1 MLCKQLGPGLNCS
14 VVGAVRTGALISMT
28 MSARLVTVLGRVRVL
43 VPSSILPKVKN
54 ASESCKEEGS
64 VSSSFLL
71 PMGAM
76 ALLLWYAD
84 EVWKAAVH
92 NRL

>member
-43 VPSSILPKVKN
+43 VPSSIFPKVKN
-54 ASESCKEEGS
+54 VSESCKERGS

-71 PMGAM
+71 LCGNDSS
-76 ALLLWYAD
+76 LI
-84 EVWKAAVH
+84 VIC
-92 NRL
+92 

>member
-1 MLCKQLGPGLNCS
+1 
-14 VVGAVRTGALISMT
+14 
-28 MSARLVTVLGRVRVL
+28 VRVL
-43 VPSSILPKVKN
+43 VPSSIFPKVKN

-76 ALLLWYAD
+76 TLLL
-84 EVWKAAVH
+84 
-92 NRL
+92 